1 VLDLVV
7 VGAVRRQEVQ
17 HDAVAELG
25 EEALR
30 PLARVDYVVV
40 EDEVNAAR
48 VAVLAEVTCPPSLD
62 GCEGEPG

>member
-1 VLDLVV
+1 
-7 VGAVRRQEVQ
+7 
-17 HDAVAELG
+17 
-25 EEALR
+25 
-30 PLARVDYVVV
+30 VDYVVV